1 MESRMFFQYN
11 IVPLYIYII
20 CASFIYNM
28 NVYADVGRLYIYT
41 HIYIVIEMFDATG
54 TG

>member
-11 IVPLYIYII
+11 IVPLYIYIYII
-20 CASFIYNM
+20 CALFIYNM

-41 HIYIVIEMFDATG
+41 HIYI
-54 TG
+54 

>member
-1 MESRMFFQYN
+1 MCF
-11 IVPLYIYII
+11 
-20 CASFIYNM
+20 FIYNM

-41 HIYIVIEMFDATG
+41 VYIYTVYIYTHIYIVIEMFDAIG